1 MDKFDDLFDDFMNN
15 LGNDKKDNDKNLIN
29 KIFYNFTDLN
39 SFDKDLIIDGLNE
52 TLGEPDKLENYEENG
67 VYFQKQI
74 WNTKHGQVIKT
85 ILSDV
90 PFSKEKSRRREIKI
104 PLEVQLE
111 AAVKE
116 ELIGGF
122 KLEMRG
128 NLIDASVLR
137 DLKDVKKQFAE
148 NIYIHNI
155 R

>member
-15 LGNDKKDNDKNLIN
+15 LGNNKKDKDKNLIN
-29 KIFYNFTDLN
+29 DIFDKFADLN

-111 AAVKE
+111 TAVKE
-116 ELIGGF
+116 ENYELAV
-122 KLEMRG
+122 K
-128 NLIDASVLR
+128 LR
-137 DLKDVKKQFAE
+137 DRINKRNANKTKK
-148 NIYIHNI
+148 
-155 R
+155 